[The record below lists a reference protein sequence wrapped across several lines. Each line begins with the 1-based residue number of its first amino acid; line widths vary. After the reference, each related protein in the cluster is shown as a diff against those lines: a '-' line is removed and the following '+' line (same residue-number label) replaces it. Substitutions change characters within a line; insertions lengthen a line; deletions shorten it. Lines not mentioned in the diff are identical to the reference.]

1 MKRFKKILT
10 YAAVVLIIMAAG
22 LLVYGFKDN
31 LEQSV
36 EYSSYSTEDDGTK
49 VLYLLA
55 KEMGYDV
62 KQFTRPARF
71 LPDNATLV
79 VIEPNMEIL
88 DSELEKK
95 YLKAWIERGNVLFII
110 SNHKN
115 SFIKE
120 LGGTGFEPFGLYD
133 DDGSKYSLGK
143 GTIISF
149 FESSFYLNSGVKD
162 IYPGVQFID
171 ALEEGKYKTVIFDEY
186 LHGVGSS
193 GAKLWDILSF
203 GGKLVVIQL
212 IMALLIYIY
221 MVSRRFGKPV
231 VVFEN
236 VKRKENENLF
246 ALSNIYFKAKAN
258 SMALEI
264 YLDNLKGELAKF
276 LGFAKDEWEDK
287 DLIRAAKSDITLK
300 DLEVEAVFHEC
311 ESFINNRK
319 RNDNMLLSLYKKLE
333 TIRKGIK

>member
-1 MKRFKKILT
+1 MKRFKKVLK
-10 YAAVVLIIMAAG
+10 YAVVVLIIMAAG
-22 LLVYGFKDN
+22 LIVYGFKDN

-36 EYSSYSTEDDGTK
+36 DYSSYSAEDKGTK

-62 KQFTRPARF
+62 NQYTRPARF

-79 VIEPNMEIL
+79 AIEPDMDIL
-88 DSELEKK
+88 KGGLEKK

-110 SNHKN
+110 SHDKYD
-115 SFIKE
+115 FIQE

-143 GTIISF
+143 GCIISF
-149 FESSFYLNSGVKD
+149 FDSSFYLNSGVKD

-171 ALEEGKYKTVIFDEY
+171 ALEEGKNKTVLFDEY
-186 LHGVGSS
+186 LHGVGSGS
-193 GAKLWDILSF
+193 NLWDILSF
-203 GGKLVVIQL
+203 SSKLVVLQL
-212 IMALLIYIY
+212 LMALLIFIF

-236 VKRKENENLF
+236 VKRQENENLF

-264 YLDNLKGELAKF
+264 YLESLKLELAKF
-276 LGFAKDEWEDK
+276 LGFARDEWDDK
-287 DLIRAAKSDITLK
+287 DLIRAAKSDNTLK
-300 DLEVEAVFHEC
+300 DIEVEAVFMEC
-311 ESFINNRK
+311 ESFINKRK
-319 RNDNMLLSLYKKLE
+319 RNDNTLLSLYKRLE